1 MMKKGILLAACGLV
15 LVAGVPIAAFAG
27 DYSSSPA
34 PVVSQPAT
42 GANTFPMPIV
52 TGPRI
57 PPSAQSVTP
66 VIPHTSVS
74 KAKRAKLERR
84 AETGKTVIDQWSQEK
99 DLPHELQPGALN
111 PERHNDDQASLTVK
125 NAIFIAIRN
134 NPALRA
140 DLLEPLAAQE
150 SVRQANAV
158 FDPELSSRVDVNKE
172 SVPSITNFKSV
183 GQVTFSRKEYD
194 WDFDV
199 TKVLSTTNGILT
211 ANFSNSRISSN
222 ARSWTVNPSY
232 NPSIGISLSQPL
244 LRNFGLDFATINVRI
259 AQAGQARAQYTL
271 EQNLSDFLLQV
282 GTDYWN
288 VVRAVENLQVNKGA
302 LRLAEDT
309 VNQDLANLRLG
320 MAARI
325 DVQEAQSVAA
335 SWHAAVLAAQNEV
348 ATARVVLRQEVML
361 NSQNSFLAEAIDP
374 SDRPTGTANIDMN
387 DERALELAMQYRPE
401 LGAMRES
408 LRGIKLQ
415 VRYAQNQTL
424 PELTFGGQFDVNST
438 AGSVDCL
445 HFNGLATSNCTVA
458 SSGGP
463 LLGIKQPLRGQYPDA
478 LDRLW
483 KFSFY
488 HYAVG
493 LSLRV
498 PLDNDYANASLAQ
511 TRVEYDQESLR
522 YREQVSKIIVEVESA
537 LSNLAT
543 TFERVHATDAAAAY
557 ARAAL
562 SAEEARYRAGA
573 ADTHELLQYQQELIS
588 ALANQVQ
595 AQLDLEVA
603 KLAIE
608 HAKGTLLKSF
618 QINFEVDKN
627 YQTPWYARF

>member
-42 GANTFPMPIV
+42 GANTFPMPII

-66 VIPHTSVS
+66 IIPRTSVS